1 MAAKMILKDAKAP
14 LHLLRSSV
22 LSAVR
27 SKTAPSNDEFVQALR
42 SATQK
47 PISEAAD
54 LRGHLCNDC
63 SLKSQAVIGV
73 EQIWAAINSGIAL
86 EARQSKRVVD
96 DDDDD
101 YSDNDFVDSR
111 DDDDYKEGL
120 YDDFIAGSDDEISDD
135 D

>member
-1 MAAKMILKDAKAP
+1 MILKDAKAP

-42 SATQK
+42 FATQK

-54 LRGHLCNDC
+54 LRGHLCDDC

-73 EQIWAAINSGIAL
+73 EQIWAAINSGIAI
-86 EARQSKRVVD
+86 EARQSKQVVDD

-111 DDDDYKEGL
+111 DDDYYKEGL